1 MLQSC
6 VMDATDPKDRD
17 ALDLR
22 PLWRQQ
28 YADRG
33 PAWLAIIELGIDPG
47 QLLHNLSL
55 TPTQRL
61 LQLDEMTRTYERLHG
76 VAAAADPGAPSPA
89 GRREG

>member
-1 MLQSC
+1 
-6 VMDATDPKDRD
+6 MDGTKPEDCD

-28 YADRG
+28 YASRG

-47 QLLHNLSL
+47 QLLHNLTL

-61 LQLDEMTRTYERLHG
+61 LQLDEMTRTSERLHG
-76 VAAAADPGAPSPA
+76 VAARATDPRAAPTPD
-89 GRREG
+89 